1 VPQGTTLVA
10 MDAPAQTMPASARPL
25 TIARARWSAASLA
38 LVFGGY
44 IVGRL
49 VVLVA
54 AVFSE
59 TLLIRNPT
67 LTSGDGSFL
76 LRALTSWDGWWY
88 LGIARDGYHLAPIQ
102 GPYHDYA
109 FLPLF
114 PGLVR
119 VLSSPFP
126 GAEGLI
132 AVLLSHALFAAA
144 LVLLFAL
151 GRRHLG
157 DRRAAV
163 ACFLLGI
170 SPFSVMFSMAYG
182 ESLFLA
188 LSVGAFLAAERGH
201 RPLAGILLALSA
213 VTRLQGAVLA
223 IPLWLVLF
231 RADKW
236 RLRPSQA
243 WVLLGPLGVSAF
255 LGWVAWFTG
264 SAAAYAANQAEWG
277 RGVIGSLDP
286 SQTIAATFNPIQVA
300 LLLILCAT
308 IWPLVYAR
316 VDRIRVEY
324 VAIPVLFVAATFVS
338 GNLESIGRYATAA
351 FPIFWLL
358 AGRRSIFWRR
368 GWPALSAGLLG
379 IFSLLSFGGYWAP

>member
-1 VPQGTTLVA
+1 MDVPASRLDLRVPVAGAVRERTALATVA
-10 MDAPAQTMPASARPL
+10 MVA
-25 TIARARWSAASLA
+25 
-38 LVFGGY
+38 GGY
-44 IVGRL
+44 VVGRL
-49 VVLVA
+49 IVLVA

-59 TLLIRNPT
+59 TLLIRNPS

-109 FLPLF
+109 FLPFF
-114 PGLVR
+114 PALIRLVAA
-119 VLSSPFP
+119 PFP
-126 GAEGLI
+126 GAEGLV
-132 AVLLSHALFAAA
+132 AVLLSHALFAVA
-144 LVLLFAL
+144 LGLLFLL

-157 DRRAAV
+157 ERRAAV
-163 ACFLLGI
+163 ACFLIGI

-213 VTRLQGAVLA
+213 VARLQGAVLA
-223 IPLWLVLF
+223 LPLWLLML
-231 RADKW
+231 RQDGW
-236 RLRPSQA
+236 RPRPSQL
-243 WVLLGPLGVSAF
+243 WVLLGPLAVAAF

-264 SAAAYAANQAEWG
+264 SAGAYAANQAEWG

-316 VDRIRVEY
+316 VDGLRLEH
-324 VAIPVLFVAATFVS
+324 ALIPVLFLAATFVS
-338 GNLESIGRYATAA
+338 GNLESVGRYATAA

-358 AGRRSIFWRR
+358 ANRRSTFWRR
-368 GWPALSAGLLG
+368 VWPAMSAGLLG
-379 IFSLLSFGGYWAP
+379 VFALLSFGGYWAP